1 MLLTSEETFAQTT
14 GQSRDRATFGLVT
27 LKPVADAALAQ
38 QQLQQL
44 LPNDVRVYTREE
56 IGDHERRYWMQ
67 LTSVGQFLGVA
78 VALAFVVGA
87 IFVYQMMAADIRGM
101 LPEYATVK
109 ALGYRP
115 FYLSSVVLWQAFLLA
130 VLGYVPGLFA
140 SFGLYYI
147 TRTVGGIPTEMTAER
162 AFVVLM
168 MTCGMCLAS
177 GMVAVR
183 KVHTAQPADL
193 F

>member
-1 MLLTSEETFAQTT
+1 
-14 GQSRDRATFGLVT
+14 
-27 LKPVADAALAQ
+27 
-38 QQLQQL
+38 
-44 LPNDVRVYTREE
+44 
-56 IGDHERRYWMQ
+56 
-67 LTSVGQFLGVA
+67 
-78 VALAFVVGA
+78 VALAIVVGA

-115 FYLSSVVLWQAFLLA
+115 FYLTSIVMWQALLLA
-130 VLGYVPGLFA
+130 VIGYIPGLIA

-147 TRTVGGIPTEMTAER
+147 TRTVGGIPTEMTGER
-162 AFVVLM
+162 TVLVLV

-177 GMVAVR
+177 GALAVR
-183 KVHTAQPADL
+183 KVHAAQPADL